1 MNEIYDD
8 NGNIYIWSNMENCLK
23 KINKDEN
30 IRTKDIA
37 SNAESKLLLLIED

>member
-8 NGNIYIWSNMENCLK
+8 DGNIYIWSTMENCLK

-30 IRTKDIA
+30 IRTKDIFQTHY
-37 SNAESKLLLLIED
+37 SHKNNNMN